1 MDKFIKWTNCK
12 KKIDKNIE
20 NEVIKLPQESFR
32 MDYFLYIVDKTI
44 ITLQNRF
51 EQFKIYEYIFGFLF
65 SIKNLR
71 VVYFWKRNA

>member
-1 MDKFIKWTNCK
+1 
-12 KKIDKNIE
+12 
-20 NEVIKLPQESFR
+20 

-71 VVYFWKRNA
+71 VVYF